1 MQRLEAVATRMRR
14 SLMRDNG
21 NPLDRITFLT
31 GSKVILETMGQTV
44 AKEPFSAEICD
55 FLSDVSK
62 TLLKD
67 KRSRQYSDVVTFAF
81 WIREASIKK
90 LKERFKPDDKNY
102 HLGRGLL
109 FHIAPSNVPTNFAY
123 SLTCGLLA
131 GNANIV
137 RVPTKEFPQI
147 RILVD
152 AFNEV
157 LSNKEAMKS
166 YVLLCQYGREKEIND
181 ALSQLADVRIV
192 WGGNKT
198 ISELRQS
205 PLPPRSTE
213 ITFADRYSLAVID
226 SDKYMA
232 IENKDRIARDFYNDT
247 YFSDQ
252 NACTSPRTVIWH
264 GGQKKKARNEF
275 WKRLYNLVKEQYN
288 YQSIMGVDKLTY
300 LCLSSVDIK
309 GIKLIPHKDNLLIR
323 AETASLNKS
332 LMDHNVNC
340 GFCFEYECD
349 DPMELWDICND
360 KRCQTIVLLGD
371 KSWLCPLFKSG
382 IKGVDRITDIGK
394 SMDFD
399 LVWDGSD
406 LISLFTRTI
415 PS

>member
-1 MQRLEAVATRMRR
+1 MV
-14 SLMRDNG
+14 
-21 NPLDRITFLT
+21 
-31 GSKVILETMGQTV
+31 
-44 AKEPFSAEICD
+44 
-55 FLSDVSK
+55 
-62 TLLKD
+62 D
-67 KRSRQYSDVVTFAF
+67 K
-81 WIREASIKK
+81 
-90 LKERFKPDDKNY
+90 
-102 HLGRGLL
+102 
-109 FHIAPSNVPTNFAY
+109 
-123 SLTCGLLA
+123 
-131 GNANIV
+131 
-137 RVPTKEFPQI
+137 
-147 RILVD
+147 
-152 AFNEV
+152 
-157 LSNKEAMKS
+157 
-166 YVLLCQYGREKEIND
+166 
-181 ALSQLADVRIV
+181 
-192 WGGNKT
+192 
-198 ISELRQS
+198 
-205 PLPPRSTE
+205 
-213 ITFADRYSLAVID
+213 
-226 SDKYMA
+226 
-232 IENKDRIARDFYNDT
+232 
-247 YFSDQ
+247 
-252 NACTSPRTVIWH
+252 
-264 GGQKKKARNEF
+264 RNEF

-340 GFCFEYECD
+340 GFFFEYECD